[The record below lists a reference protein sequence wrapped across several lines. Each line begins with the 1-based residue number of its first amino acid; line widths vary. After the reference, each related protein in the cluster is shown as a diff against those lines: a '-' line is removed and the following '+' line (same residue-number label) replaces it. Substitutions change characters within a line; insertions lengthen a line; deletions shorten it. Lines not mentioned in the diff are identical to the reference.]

1 MEKALEVLQRFLV
14 IVGDDEEKI
23 LIFLRELWPNIVG
36 PELARHTKPESL
48 LDGILTVLVPT
59 GVWKTQLL
67 ELRQDMIRATNNFW
81 KRSIV
86 REIRFREDG
95 SDTAP

>member
-1 MEKALEVLQRFLV
+1 MEKALEALQRFLV

-36 PELARHTKPESL
+36 PELARHTEPESL

-67 ELRQDMIRATNNFW
+67 ELRQDMTRATNNFW

-86 REIRFREDG
+86 QEIRFREDG